1 MNTFLHSLRF
11 SECNNQWGCFWTND
25 HNEFSCDRDSDQCAL
40 EFSSQEDA
48 QSTSEMLNNMSMS
61 NPQLAHELFES
72 MRQMMS

>member
-11 SECNNQWGCFWTND
+11 SENNQWGCFWTND
-25 HNEFSCDRDSDQCAL
+25 HNEFSSGRDSDQCAL

-48 QSTSEMLNNMSMS
+48 QSTSEMLNNMTMS
-61 NPQLAHELFES
+61 NPDLAHELFES

>member
-11 SECNNQWGCFWTND
+11 SECNNQWGCFWTNSF
-25 HNEFSCDRDSDQCAL
+25 NEFTSGRDSDQCAL
-40 EFSSQEDA
+40 EFSDASDA
-48 QSTSEMLNNMSMS
+48 QRTSEMLNDMSMS